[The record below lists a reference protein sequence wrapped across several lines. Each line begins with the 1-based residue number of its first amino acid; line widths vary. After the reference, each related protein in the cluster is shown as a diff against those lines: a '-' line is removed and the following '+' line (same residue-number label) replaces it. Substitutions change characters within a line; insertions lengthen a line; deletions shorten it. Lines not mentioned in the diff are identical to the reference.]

1 MAAQRLYQLNSKYKC
16 THRMVSFCSIPDLE
30 VMFIIHVIN
39 YWSPFCLSSSVP
51 SIHPSSSMRNQIPRD
66 PIFLMKSASVASS
79 TKPLTDRIL
88 PHGLCNWQQTIGSW
102 AELKQVGRTG
112 VPVTTASLRSAGAGR
127 ATKVASSPNSAP
139 PPDGKRRTPARR
151 RTGSCGGGGG
161 RSPGSESRSACVEAS
176 TSGFL
181 RCGLS
186 TMAAWLL
193 LLLGWPVAAAT
204 GARWRERERE
214 RGA

>member
-1 MAAQRLYQLNSKYKC
+1 MSN
-16 THRMVSFCSIPDLE
+16 P
-30 VMFIIHVIN
+30 
-39 YWSPFCLSSSVP
+39 
-51 SIHPSSSMRNQIPRD
+51 IPRD
-66 PIFLMKSASVASS
+66 PNFLLKAASVASS

-88 PHGLCNWQQTIGSW
+88 PHGLRNSQQTIVSW
-102 AELKQVGRTG
+102 PELKQVGRTG

-176 TSGFL
+176 TSGIL
-181 RCGLS
+181 RCRLS

-193 LLLGWPVAAAT
+193 QPAGLPRPRRAPGGGGGTVEVGLGTDRVNQGPE
-204 GARWRERERE
+204 GPPFFLFYIF
-214 RGA
+214 